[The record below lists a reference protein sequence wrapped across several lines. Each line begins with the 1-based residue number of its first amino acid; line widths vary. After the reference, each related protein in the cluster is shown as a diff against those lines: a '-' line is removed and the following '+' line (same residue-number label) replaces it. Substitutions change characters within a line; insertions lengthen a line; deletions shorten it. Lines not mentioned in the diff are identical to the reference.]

1 MLSGK
6 RIILG
11 VTGGIAAY
19 KAVELLRELV
29 NRGSKVYV
37 TMTQNATRFV
47 GPITFQTLSGHP
59 VLTDIFQTDEDW
71 RIGHISV
78 TEQADCFVIAPATA
92 NIIGKIASGIADDM
106 LSTMIMACRAPKVIA
121 PAMNENMWESP
132 FVKRNI
138 RILKDAGYRI
148 VEPET
153 GELACGTYGKGRLAN
168 IEDIIEEIIDVL
180 TEKDLSGEKILV
192 TAGPTREAIDPVRF
206 ISNPS
211 TGKMGFAI
219 AKVAKRRGADVV
231 LISGPVTLKP
241 PRGIETYFVKSAV
254 EMRDIVLKHYYTC
267 SAVIKAAA
275 VSDFA
280 PDRIYTEKIKKG
292 KNGIF
297 IRLKLNPDILEELGG
312 IKGER
317 ILVGFAAETDN
328 LLENAMEKIRK
339 KNLDFIVV
347 NDVTSTNAGFGA
359 DTNKVYIVDSSG
371 RVEDL
376 PLMSKEE
383 VASKIL
389 DRIVELKNRKN
400 KENG

>member
-292 KNGIF
+292 KNGIS

>member
-29 NRGSKVYV
+29 NRGAEVYV
-37 TMTQNATRFV
+37 TMTENATRFV
-47 GPITFQTLSGHP
+47 GPITFQTLSQHP
-59 VLTDIFQTDEDW
+59 VLTDIFQSDDDW
-71 RIGHISV
+71 RIGHISI
-78 TEQADCFVIAPATA
+78 TERADVFVIAPATA

-106 LSTMIMACRAPKVIA
+106 LSTMIMACKAPKVIA
-121 PAMNENMWESP
+121 PAMNENMWESS
-132 FVKRNI
+132 FVKKNI
-138 RILKDAGYRI
+138 RALKDAGYRI
-148 VEPET
+148 LEPEM
-153 GELACGTYGKGRLAN
+153 GELACGIYGKGRLAATD
-168 IEDIIEEIIDVL
+168 DIIEEIISVL
-180 TEKDLSGEKILV
+180 TKKDLLGEKILV

-211 TGKMGFAI
+211 TGKMGFAL
-219 AKVAKRRGADVV
+219 ARVAKRRGADVI

-241 PRGIETYFVKSAV
+241 PRGVETHFVTSAI

-267 SAVIKAAA
+267 SVVIKAAA
-275 VSDFA
+275 VSDFR
-280 PDRIYTEKIKKG
+280 PDEVSREKIKKD
-292 KNGIF
+292 KDGIR
-297 IRLKLNPDILEELGG
+297 IRLRLNPDILEELGS
-312 IKGER
+312 IKEGR
-317 ILVGFAAETDN
+317 ILVGFAAETEN

-347 NDVTSTNAGFGA
+347 NDVSSPTAGFGA
-359 DTNKVYIVDSSG
+359 DTNKVYIIDSSG
-371 RVEDL
+371 KIDDL

-389 DRIVELKNRKN
+389 DKIIELKKHG
-400 KENG
+400 K

>member
-11 VTGGIAAY
+11 VSGGIAAY

-29 NRGSKVYV
+29 NRGAEVYV
-37 TMTQNATRFV
+37 TMTKNATRFV
-47 GPITFQTLSGHP
+47 GPITFQTLSQHP
-59 VLTDIFQTDEDW
+59 VLTDIFQSDDDW
-71 RIGHISV
+71 RIGHISI
-78 TEQADCFVIAPATA
+78 TERADVFVIAPATA

-106 LSTMIMACRAPKVIA
+106 LSTMVMACRAPKVIA
-121 PAMNENMWESP
+121 PAMNENMWENS

-138 RILKDAGYRI
+138 RALKDAGYKI
-148 VEPET
+148 VEPEV
-153 GELACGTYGKGRLAN
+153 GELACGIYGKGRLAATD
-168 IEDIIEEIIDVL
+168 DIIEEIISVL
-180 TEKDLSGEKILV
+180 TEKDLLGEKILV

-211 TGKMGFAI
+211 TGKMGFAL
-219 AKVAKRRGADVV
+219 ARVAKRRGADVI

-241 PRGIETYFVKSAV
+241 PRGVETHFVTSAI

-267 SAVIKAAA
+267 SVVIKAAA
-275 VSDFA
+275 VSDFR
-280 PDRIYTEKIKKG
+280 PDEVSREKIKKD
-292 KNGIF
+292 KDGIR
-297 IRLKLNPDILEELGG
+297 IRLRLNPDILGELGS
-312 IKGER
+312 IKEGR
-317 ILVGFAAETDN
+317 ILVGFAAETEN

-347 NDVTSTNAGFGA
+347 NDVSSPTAGFGA
-359 DTNKVYIVDSSG
+359 DTNKVYIIDSSG
-371 RVEDL
+371 KIDDL

-389 DRIVELKNRKN
+389 DKIVELKKHG
-400 KENG
+400 K